1 MKKASKKPKAKRKT
15 VAKSAPSKS
24 AGRSNGGAPRAKL
37 TSRPSAPAKSNIPA
51 PATLVPSSAASPC
64 PIFREMTLDEREQ
77 MLGLLESACFS
88 RGKLIIREGEK
99 NQSLWILVHGRC
111 EVVKSAKKGT
121 ERQLAVLE
129 PGAVFG
135 EMSFFES
142 APHSASIR
150 ALTDVEVLRLSRAHY
165 EELRDRQ
172 SPAACKIASS
182 VISVIAQ
189 RLRRMD
195 EWTCG
200 LLENPNGEDHREEWQ
215 EFRAKLYSGWQF

>member
-1 MKKASKKPKAKRKT
+1 MKKTANKPEKD
-15 VAKSAPSKS
+15 
-24 AGRSNGGAPRAKL
+24 
-37 TSRPSAPAKSNIPA
+37 AKSN
-51 PATLVPSSAASPC
+51 AAPC
-64 PIFREMTLDEREQ
+64 PIFRDMTIDERQEL
-77 MLGLLESACFS
+77 LGLLVSQSFAK
-88 RGKLIIREGEK
+88 GKIILKEGDK

-111 EVVKSAKKGT
+111 EVVKSAKKGD
-121 ERQLAVLE
+121 ERQLAILE

-150 ALTDVEVLRLSRAHY
+150 ALTEVEVLQLSREQY
-165 EELRDRQ
+165 ERLRQAQ
-172 SPAACKIASS
+172 SATACKIASS

-200 LLENPNGEDHREEWQ
+200 LLEHPNGADHREEWQ

>member
-1 MKKASKKPKAKRKT
+1 MKKAVSKSAN
-15 VAKSAPSKS
+15 VAKS
-24 AGRSNGGAPRAKL
+24 N
-37 TSRPSAPAKSNIPA
+37 
-51 PATLVPSSAASPC
+51 AAPC
-64 PIFREMTLDEREQ
+64 PIFRDMTIDERQEV
-77 MLGLLESACFS
+77 LSLLVSVSFTK
-88 RGKLIIREGEK
+88 GKLIIKEGDK

-111 EVVKSAKKGT
+111 EVVKSAKKGQ
-121 ERQLAVLE
+121 ERQLAILE

-150 ALTDVEVLRLSRAHY
+150 ALTEVEVMRLSREQY
-165 EELRDRQ
+165 ERLRQ
-172 SPAACKIASS
+172 SQSGAACKIASS

-200 LLENPNGEDHREEWQ
+200 LLEHPNGADHREEWQ